1 MFLGKKRCLQFFFG
15 KILSMIAPKQKF
27 FVTGIIE
34 LTPKTLQN
42 YGFVNIGL
50 TPPPPLSP
58 ILPLRWIWWQKSGIG
73 KA

>member
-1 MFLGKKRCLQFFFG
+1 
-15 KILSMIAPKQKF
+15 MIAPKQKF

-50 TPPPPLSP
+50 TPPPSFPNPTTPVDLMTKE
-58 ILPLRWIWWQKSGIG
+58 WYWEGG
-73 KA
+73 KKTGTAGNETVF

>member
-1 MFLGKKRCLQFFFG
+1 
-15 KILSMIAPKQKF
+15 MIAPKQKF

-50 TPPPPLSP
+50 TPPPLFPQSYHSGGFDDKRV
-58 ILPLRWIWWQKSGIG
+58 ILGRIKKTGTPGNETG
-73 KA
+73 F

>member
-1 MFLGKKRCLQFFFG
+1 
-15 KILSMIAPKQKF
+15 MIAPKQKF

-50 TPPPPLSP
+50 TPPLFPQ
-58 ILPLRWIWWQKSGIG
+58 WIWWQKSGIG